1 VVGERLPNEEVLM
14 WCKSRPKAI
23 NMAATDA
30 ALRARS
36 KGKEAAIEAFEHKEA
51 KSKEF
56 LRDWEAK
63 RKAEPEYR

>member
-1 VVGERLPNEEVLM
+1 
-14 WCKSRPKAI
+14 
-23 NMAATDA
+23 MAATDA